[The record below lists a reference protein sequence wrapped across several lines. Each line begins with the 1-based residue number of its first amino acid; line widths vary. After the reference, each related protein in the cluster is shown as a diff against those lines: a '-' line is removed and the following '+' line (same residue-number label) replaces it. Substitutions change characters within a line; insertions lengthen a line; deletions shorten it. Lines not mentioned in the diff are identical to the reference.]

1 MEEADGGGGVEVEAK
16 KKTPGEGEGESKSK
30 RKMKSASQLEILEKT
45 YSGLFVSSSE
55 LLHFFVY
62 GFVVNL

>member
-1 MEEADGGGGVEVEAK
+1 MEEAGGGGGVEVEAK
-16 KKTPGEGEGESKSK
+16 KKTPGEGESKSK

>member
-1 MEEADGGGGVEVEAK
+1 MEEAGGGGVEVEAK
-16 KKTPGEGEGESKSK
+16 KKTPGEGESKSK